1 VTRATTAL
9 RLFAGV
15 AGLTVAT
22 ASPLPAQEIVQAVV
36 IALTAIDVQ
45 VIVAATRG
53 DEEVRCLGRAPDG
66 TARVAAT
73 ERVSKGFLSGRTTV
87 LSLLLPLLDPRETE
101 YSVVL
106 ARGATVLDQTEWRPL
121 LR

>member
-53 DEEVRCLGRAPDG
+53 DEEVRCLVRAPDG